1 MSLTKKPLEN
11 FNFYKNIKVGKTME
25 DVLKEDNDEHPNK
38 QISNKDVKFGPK
50 LQEDWDTE
58 TYRNGQTQNSKKKT
72 YFQFRRSYKEYL
84 DQNNFKRD
92 IAKIQGAYVFEEES
106 RKYNLKEIV
115 ERIKK
120 ESYFDMMGVKQFYGS
135 QHYLSSE
142 EFMSLLE
149 RLGKKLYWKFE
160 RLYDSER
167 LGFLKTTRYT
177 FLIKKVLDKGFI
189 FYKEDSSELDLRNK
203 AHSDVIEA
211 IRKPISKTLAGLG
224 HEFYDE
230 WKHFDDDRGT
240 ALEAL

>member
-1 MSLTKKPLEN
+1 MTEEKPLQN
-11 FNFYKNIKVGKTME
+11 FNFYKNIKIGKTIE
-25 DVLKEDNDEHPNK
+25 DVIEEYNTEYLERHINREE
-38 QISNKDVKFGPK
+38 VKFGPK

-58 TYRNGQTQNSKKKT
+58 TYKNGQTQNSKKKI
-72 YFQFRRSYKEYL
+72 YFRFRRSYKKYL
-84 DQNNFKRD
+84 DKLNLERD
-92 IAKIQGAYVFEEES
+92 INKIQGAYIFEEES

-120 ESYFDMMGVKQFYGS
+120 ENYFDLMGVRQLYGS
-135 QHYLSSE
+135 QLFLSSE

-177 FLIKKVLDKGFI
+177 YLIKKVLDRGFI
-189 FYKEDSSELDLRNK
+189 FYKEDGSDLNLRNK
-203 AHSDVIEA
+203 AHLEVIEA

-230 WKHFDDDRGT
+230 WKHFDDDSRGT
-240 ALEAL
+240 ALEV